1 MSSRKSASN
10 SNTNT
15 TRNTNART
23 PFCKVC
29 FDAKKPQTVYE
40 THWVKDREGNVTC
53 PTLNS
58 QECRYCFKA
67 GHTVKH
73 CPVLT
78 AQNTEKEKQARRQ
91 EALQRR
97 EAQEAQK
104 ASQKAKASA
113 SNRGGFAA
121 LYDDSDDESKDEE
134 ESNTKANVKAK
145 PVEEFPPLPTASAK
159 VQTGERPSFARA
171 LAKPLPEVKKEV
183 TNASSVPDGF
193 AVLTRN
199 TNGTTNA
206 KMPSSMPYTAK
217 PIYCGRWTEL
227 SDDEDSDEENDDYLN
242 SNPVYQSKVNA
253 AMTILVA
260 SVAADD
266 LW

>member
-1 MSSRKSASN
+1 MSRN
-10 SNTNT
+10 SNT

-29 FDAKKPQTVYE
+29 FDAKKPQSVYE
-40 THWVKDREGNVTC
+40 SHWVKDREGNVTC

-58 QECRYCFKA
+58 QECRYCYKA

-73 CPVLT
+73 CPVLA
-78 AQNTEKEKQARRQ
+78 AQNAEKEKQARRQ

-97 EAQEAQK
+97 EAQEVQK
-104 ASQKAKASA
+104 TSQKAKASA

-121 LYDDSDDESKDEE
+121 LYDDSDDECKGEE
-134 ESNTKANVKAK
+134 EANAKANAKAL
-145 PVEEFPPLPTASAK
+145 PVEEFPPLPTVSAK

-183 TNASSVPDGF
+183 TNAASVPDGF

-206 KMPSSMPYTAK
+206 KMPSSMPCTAN

-227 SDDEDSDEENDDYLN
+227 SDDEDSDDENDDYLN

-253 AMTILVA
+253 AMKILGV